1 VATDRISREG
11 IGWVGADTDELRDNL
26 GVWIEPGRLSTVV
39 FNGASLDRPI
49 GTVRL
54 GTVTRRVVTVPREAV
69 DSGGF
74 MVVWD
79 TARPVL
85 RQVIV
90 GADLPGDRVEVVDG
104 LAPGERVVRTG
115 R

>member
-1 VATDRISREG
+1 VVLQLGAGDRLPPGS
-11 IGWVGADTDELRDNL
+11 
-26 GVWIEPGRLSTVV
+26 GV
-39 FNGASLDRPI
+39 
-49 GTVRL
+49 TVRL

>member
-1 VATDRISREG
+1 
-11 IGWVGADTDELRDNL
+11 
-26 GVWIEPGRLSTVV
+26 
-39 FNGASLDRPI
+39 
-49 GTVRL
+49 
-54 GTVTRRVVTVPREAV
+54 
-69 DSGGF
+69 
-74 MVVWD
+74 VWD

-85 RQVIV
+85 RQVTV